1 METWLLALSASLTVL
16 VLAIYGRR
24 VYIAVRRWQRKQ
36 ARLDAINQEYENL
49 RSVRKDAVYHHGWA
63 QSRGEFREAKDHE
76 AHVVDIDRKL
86 GILREQYKAVEDGR
100 LDDFSG
106 VIIAEGSKEK

>member
-1 METWLLALSASLTVL
+1 MGHFAVP
-16 VLAIYGRR
+16 R